1 MNDSEMDYPIG
12 TANTMLGQ
20 HLHDNGIHSVV
31 GRNPKPRNWDEI
43 KDMVQ
48 QPRPIPAS
56 YQAQFEAFL
65 DVISEVSRGRDVV
78 RRIYPLIAGDND
90 ICSAKGCRFSNLE
103 KLTDGSI
110 AKVSPDY
117 YDGANPSNVDQEILA
132 ELCTFVKP
140 LAKKDTPV
148 YPNFF
153 VELKGRKY
161 EFAKA
166 EQRARYSGAIGS
178 RAIHRLRSFAI
189 AEPGIVFDGSAYTI
203 TAIYHLEALR
213 LYAHHPVKPSVPGG
227 PITYQM
233 TLIGHF
239 AMNGDLDSFRKGVTA
254 FRNSREW
261 AQNRRNE
268 LIAAATTR
276 KQYRDMTPIPDPPS
290 PRLPVPG
297 WAARPG
303 CSPS

>member
-48 QPRPIPAS
+48 QPRPMPAS

-65 DVISEVSRGRDVV
+65 DIISEVSCGRDVV

-132 ELCTFVKP
+132 GLSTFVKP
-140 LAKKDTPV
+140 LAKNESMNSLKLSS
-148 YPNFF
+148 
-153 VELKGRKY
+153 EL
-161 EFAKA
+161 
-166 EQRARYSGAIGS
+166 
-178 RAIHRLRSFAI
+178 
-189 AEPGIVFDGSAYTI
+189 
-203 TAIYHLEALR
+203 
-213 LYAHHPVKPSVPGG
+213 
-227 PITYQM
+227 
-233 TLIGHF
+233 
-239 AMNGDLDSFRKGVTA
+239 VTA
-254 FRNSREW
+254 
-261 AQNRRNE
+261 AQSVRGQFTDCVH
-268 LIAAATTR
+268 L
-276 KQYRDMTPIPDPPS
+276 Q
-290 PRLPVPG
+290 
-297 WAARPG
+297 
-303 CSPS
+303 

>member
-1 MNDSEMDYPIG
+1 
-12 TANTMLGQ
+12 MLGQ

-31 GRNPKPRNWDEI
+31 GRNPKPRNLDEI

-48 QPRPIPAS
+48 QPRPISAS

-65 DVISEVSRGRDVV
+65 DVISEVSCGRDVV

-117 YDGANPSNVDQEILA
+117 YDGADPSNVDQEILA
-132 ELCTFVKP
+132 ELSTFVKP

-161 EFAKA
+161 EFSKA

-189 AEPGIVFDGSAYTI
+189 AEAGIVFDGNAYTI
-203 TAIYHLEALR
+203 TAIYHLETLR

-239 AMNGDLDSFRKGVTA
+239 AMNGDLDSFRRGVIA

-261 AQNRRNE
+261 AQNKRSE

-276 KQYRDMTPIPDPPS
+276 KQYRDMTPIPDPPL